1 MRLLDNSRV
10 TYGSQISDRIWC
22 DNNGQLIIRDAV
34 LARCGS
40 YNYLESEILPNGDST
55 KIVQVYRSE
64 DEVFSPASIASFENK
79 PFCNDHPEE
88 DVTPSNYKELQVGFI
103 RDIRRGTGDLRD
115 CLIGDIVVTDP
126 EVINLIKTG
135 EKRELSLGYNT
146 QIVKGEDG
154 NYYMTKIRGNHLALV
169 DDGRAGNA
177 TIRDTNTVKNKKG
190 ENRMAKKIVFKTSNR
205 DKFINKLYDED
216 IVEIEELE
224 DDDVVIKELP
234 NTDAENE
241 LPAEEVVNKEVVNEE
256 VHDDD
261 QDALARMEAKLD
273 KILSILE
280 QSNNVTDEELP
291 DEEATSEAEKV
302 EEVKPIEVDEDLT
315 TDNEPTL
322 YDETAD
328 NTEQEEVVDE
338 EVVNEEQEEEE
349 DTTITDASTDLFS
362 TLVGV
367 KDSEHTQE
375 LTNEINTA
383 FVNRYKKFGGRN

>member
-40 YNYLESEILPNGDST
+40 YNYLESEILPDGDNT
-55 KIVQVYRSE
+55 KIVQVYRTE
-64 DEVFSPASIASFENK
+64 DEVFNPASIASFENK

-88 DVTPSNYKELQVGFI
+88 DVSPLNYKQLQVGFI
-103 RDIRRGTGDLRD
+103 RDIRRGTNELCD

-126 EVINLIKTG
+126 EVIELIKSG

-146 QIVKGEDG
+146 QIVRGDDG
-154 NYYMTKIRGNHLALV
+154 KYYMTKIRGNHLALV

-177 TIRDTNTVKNKKG
+177 TIRDKNTVKNIKG
-190 ENRMAKKIVFKTSNR
+190 DNRMAKKIVLKTSNR

-224 DDDVVIKELP
+224 DDDVVIEELQKP
-234 NTDAENE
+234 
-241 LPAEEVVNKEVVNEE
+241 EEPVEEQVGSPVPESE

-261 QDALARMEAKLD
+261 DALARIEAKLD
-273 KILSILE
+273 KILLMLE
-280 QSNNVTDEELP
+280 SSGKVVDEELP
-291 DEEATSEAEKV
+291 VQENAVEETSEVV
-302 EEVKPIEVDEDLT
+302 EQPEVVQSSETDEDIT

-322 YDETAD
+322 YDENSD
-328 NTEQEEVVDE
+328 NEEVE
-338 EVVNEEQEEEE
+338 ESEINENNEEDELALN
-349 DTTITDASTDLFS
+349 DTATELYSG
-362 TLVGV
+362 LVGV
-367 KDSEHTQE
+367 NDSAKPQE

-383 FVNRYKKFGGRN
+383 FVNRYKKFGGKN